1 MLQGFFNYDNPVWRF
16 IGKLGDLILLNILWI
31 VCSIPVFTIGASTTA
46 VYYVT
51 LKLARDEG
59 DSTIRSFFHSFKSN
73 FRQATA
79 IWLILLAA
87 GIVLGIDFWF
97 FATGQMGIGGTVYAL
112 KIVGTLLTFLGSF
125 YLMSTTTYTGKL
137 VAALTASGM
146 NPKVG
151 YLILASLNVVPQ
163 MQRRM
168 SVIQEAQNARGV
180 ETKGTMMSRLK
191 AYIPLLGP
199 VVMSSLTDAQERG
212 MTLETRGFGIKGV
225 KPTTYVEV
233 TVSASDRV
241 CKTCLVLF
249 FVAVLAVSI
258 LMRLHVI

>member
-97 FATGQMGIGGTVYAL
+97 FATGQMGIGGVLSVVLTAVSGGMFLIYLFIVSYAFPL
-112 KIVGTLLTFLGSF
+112 QARFYNPVKRTLLNAFFMSARHLLQTLGILGADAAILAASYFGLF
-125 YLMSTTTYTGKL
+125 YL
-137 VAALTASGM
+137 
-146 NPKVG
+146 
-151 YLILASLNVVPQ
+151 PQ
-163 MQRRM
+163 M
-168 SVIQEAQNARGV
+168 SVLLMLFGMPLLAFVNSSILNTVFGR
-180 ETKGTMMSRLK
+180 
-191 AYIPLLGP
+191 YIPKEDEEHREGTPMLGEEDEA
-199 VVMSSLTDAQERG
+199 MKQAIESL
-212 MTLETRGFGIKGV
+212 KG
-225 KPTTYVEV
+225 
-233 TVSASDRV
+233 R
-241 CKTCLVLF
+241 
-249 FVAVLAVSI
+249 
-258 LMRLHVI
+258 